1 MTIMKKTI
9 ICLLCLAATLNVRG
23 ADDDDRPVRIDQMPQ
38 TAQTFIARHFN
49 GVKVALAKMEK
60 DFFGRSYEVIFTNG
74 NKVEFDGNGRWTEIE
89 CKYTEVPASAIPE
102 AILRYVGENYP
113 GQKVWKLEYDD
124 EESRYE
130 VKLSG
135 RWELEFDLEGRL
147 TDLDRD

>member
-60 DFFGRSYEVIFTNG
+60 D
-74 NKVEFDGNGRWTEIE
+74 WTEIE

-124 EESRYE
+124 EERRYE